1 VETEA
6 DGITA
11 DMVITE
17 LDRRDVPLV
26 RFSSADIGEDLAAA
40 ADGSLRD
47 EVGDMSRAA
56 RGGHPPESVLESV
69 QNQAQNQA
77 SIWVC

>member
-1 VETEA
+1 VPERSGRGASSFSEGPVLVETEA

-17 LDRRDVPLV
+17 LHRRDVPLV

-47 EVGDMSRAA
+47 EVGDTSRAA
-56 RGGHPPESVLESV
+56 
-69 QNQAQNQA
+69 
-77 SIWVC
+77 